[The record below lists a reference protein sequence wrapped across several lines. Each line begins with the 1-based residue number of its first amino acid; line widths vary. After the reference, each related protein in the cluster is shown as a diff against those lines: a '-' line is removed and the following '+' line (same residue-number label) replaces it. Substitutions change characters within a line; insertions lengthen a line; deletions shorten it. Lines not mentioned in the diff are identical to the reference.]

1 MSKNRQILDEL
12 PYQKMLQECLK
23 GELRVLN
30 AHLPCKQKPLSDLLS
45 EEYPNIVCNDG
56 STHLFKRKEL
66 EYLASILD
74 SSDQKAL
81 LLPMLIEVNS
91 DQGEMVIICRGE
103 VEEKVIS
110 KILDMPVTPEKK
122 GILIYKPQ
130 LALIRKPLKT
140 TTQYLFSPES
150 SKQPS
155 TLLPN
160 YLL

>member
-45 EEYPNIVCNDG
+45 EEYPNVACNDG
-56 STHLFKRKEL
+56 NTHLFKRKEL
-66 EYLASILD
+66 EYLASMLD
-74 SSDQKAL
+74 TSEQKAL
-81 LLPMLIEVNS
+81 LLPMLIEVNPGQS
-91 DQGEMVIICRGE
+91 EMVIICRGE

-130 LALIRKPLKT
+130 LALIRKSLKT
-140 TTQYLFSPES
+140 TTQYLFSSES
-150 SKQPS
+150 SNQPS
-155 TLLPN
+155 PLLPN